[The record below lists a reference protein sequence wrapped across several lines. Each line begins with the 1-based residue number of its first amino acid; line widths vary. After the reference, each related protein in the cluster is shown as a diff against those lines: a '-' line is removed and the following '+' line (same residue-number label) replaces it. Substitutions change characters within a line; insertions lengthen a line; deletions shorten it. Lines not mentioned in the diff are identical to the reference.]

1 MNRRAF
7 LKTTGVMLAAGAAAS
22 AIGAPAFASKP
33 AQKEGWPAEFR
44 IGIFA
49 GDDAEKALRSVEP
62 TRAMLEQSLGIP
74 VKAVT
79 GTSYTAV
86 IEAMRAGRVDG
97 FEVGPFSYTLAAQE
111 AGAEAVAVRMDVR
124 ASAGS
129 KAKFDSNVKPFYYS
143 VIFTKK
149 GSDITKMSDLKGKNF
164 TFVDPASTSGN
175 LMPRA
180 ILLKNKIN
188 PDTDM
193 KPVFAGSHPS
203 SVIAVW
209 NGKADA
215 GATFEDNLYTLQ
227 NNGQVEFCGW
237 YDGQT
242 RKRTP
247 QEITANFNACEN
259 GKLAI
264 LAYSDPIPN
273 TPFAVNKAFPAT
285 FKNAVKAALLTTK
298 DNADYIAASSGWYV
312 DPTAQFKLKRLDN
325 FYDPLREA
333 AKLLNLDL
341 KSMK

>member
-7 LKTTGVMLAAGAAAS
+7 LKTTGVMLAAGVAAS
-22 AIGAPAFASKP
+22 AIGLPAFASKP
-33 AQKEGWPAEFR
+33 ADKEGWPTEFR

-49 GDDAEKALRSVEP
+49 GDDAEKALKSVEP
-62 TRAMLEQSLGIP
+62 ARALLEQSLGIP
-74 VKAVT
+74 VKAIT

-111 AGAEAVAVRMDVR
+111 AGAEAVVVRMEVR
-124 ASAGS
+124 ASPGS
-129 KAKFDSNVKPFYYS
+129 KAKFDPNLKPFYYS

-149 GSDITKMSDLKGKNF
+149 GSGITKLSDLKDKNF

-193 KPVFAGSHPS
+193 KSVFAGSHPS
-203 SVIAVW
+203 SVVAVW

-227 NNGQVEFCGW
+227 NNGQVDFCGW

-242 RKRTP
+242 RKRTQ
-247 QEITANFNACEN
+247 QEITANFNSCEN

-264 LAYSDPIPN
+264 IAFSDPIPN
-273 TPFAVNKAFPAT
+273 TPFAVNKNFPAS

-298 DNADYIAASSGWYV
+298 DNAEFIGAASSWYV

-325 FYDPLREA
+325 FYDPLREV
-333 AKLLNLDL
+333 AKLLKLDL
-341 KSMK
+341 ASMK

>member
-1 MNRRAF
+1 MNRRSF
-7 LKTTGVMLAAGAAAS
+7 LKTTGVMLAAGAVAS
-22 AIGAPAFASKP
+22 SIGANAFAGKP
-33 AQKEGWPAEFR
+33 AQKEGWPEEFR

-49 GDDAEKALRSVEP
+49 GDDAEKALKSVEP
-62 TRAMLEQSLGIP
+62 TRKMLEEALGIP
-74 VKAVT
+74 VKAIT

-97 FEVGPFSYTLAAQE
+97 FEVGPFSYTLASQE

-124 ASAGS
+124 AAAGS
-129 KAKFDSNVKPFYYS
+129 KPKYDPNVKPFYYS
-143 VIFTKK
+143 VLFTKK
-149 GSDITKMSDLKGKNF
+149 GNGVNTLNDVKGKNF

-188 PDTDM
+188 PETDM
-193 KPVFAGSHPS
+193 KAVFAGSHPS

-227 NNGQVEFCGW
+227 TNGQVDFCGW

-247 QEITANFNACEN
+247 QEISDNFKNCED

-273 TPFAVNKAFPAT
+273 TPFAVNKNLPAS
-285 FKNAVKAALLTTK
+285 FKNAVKEALLTTK
-298 DNADYIAASSGWYV
+298 DDPEYIGVSSGWYV

-333 AKLLNLDL
+333 AKLLKLDL
-341 KSMK
+341 SSMK